1 MAQDATDDNP
11 LVAFYND
18 RITEPSTTDEVYG
31 YWLFAVGLIAS
42 IVGIV
47 LFLYSTTL
55 ARPPAAEGGTYWLI
69 REIGVVLA
77 GTGMASL
84 LGGIAIRLPLRNLA
98 TRIVGVGILLCLLA
112 ILWFVVVYPAGGWPV
127 DTGHQGVIGLYA
139 LGLLVIGLAS
149 VVVPMLSAAE
159 TETKTEQTARE
170 QDERERRELEADLE
184 QTRAEREAI
193 EAESEDARA
202 AADAAQA
209 ELESIRQSKA
219 RFEIYTDSG
228 GGHRWRLRHRNGN
241 IIATSGEAY
250 SSRQKCQQGMHSVMR
265 NAIGAEVL
273 TIEPDESETTNE
285 EVETDPIELESQAS
299 FEFYEDSAGEYRW
312 RLRHRNGNIIA
323 DGGEG
328 YASKSNVKRAMNRVR
343 DHAAAADY
351 LRIDPTG
358 FEVYRDAAG
367 EWRWRLVHENGNI
380 LATSGEGY
388 ASRQKA
394 RQGIDSVRENAA
406 DADIEDQQS

>member
-273 TIEPDESETTNE
+273 TIEPDESETTGE